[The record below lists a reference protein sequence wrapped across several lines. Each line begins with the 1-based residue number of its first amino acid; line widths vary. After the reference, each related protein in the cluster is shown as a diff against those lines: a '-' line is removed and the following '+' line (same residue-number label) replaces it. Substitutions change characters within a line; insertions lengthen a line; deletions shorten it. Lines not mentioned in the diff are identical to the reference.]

1 MHLGLEW
8 RLELDHSLFWWPRVE
23 HGSRMIS
30 SKMRR
35 PEVCPSAWRLWEGPL
50 SEASE
55 VQSTQHV
62 MTASSALLPGGL
74 WFSSFYASI
83 HSDQLVRKGHVYVS
97 TGTSSSHFTSNCKA
111 GQNLSQCAKEAGYE
125 VGMVAP
131 IQWVAFQ
138 QSSRAFRQMQFSKTS
153 YPKPRCCHTLK
164 FRVDETAGQSHQT
177 NRVGWDISIEIEKS
191 DARWQTKAN
200 REKKNPYTHR
210 RFVGMLQYSSPNPLT
225 RMIEHQSE

>member
-62 MTASSALLPGGL
+62 MTVSSALLPGGL

-83 HSDQLVRKGHVYVS
+83 HSDQLVRKGPRLCQHWDVKQPFHFKLQGRPEPLPMRKGGRLWSWYGCAYPVS
-97 TGTSSSHFTSNCKA
+97 CFPAIIPCIQANAIFKDFIS
-111 GQNLSQCAKEAGYE
+111 EAP
-125 VGMVAP
+125 MLPHAQ
-131 IQWVAFQ
+131 I
-138 QSSRAFRQMQFSKTS
+138 SSRWNSWT
-153 YPKPRCCHTLK
+153 KPSNK
-164 FRVDETAGQSHQT
+164 
-177 NRVGWDISIEIEKS
+177 
-191 DARWQTKAN
+191 
-200 REKKNPYTHR
+200 
-210 RFVGMLQYSSPNPLT
+210 
-225 RMIEHQSE
+225 